1 MSSFILD
8 QVSKIAK
15 HLQKQDN
22 LSVEDILKIDL
33 YEYYRELNQR
43 AWDILSGNPTS
54 PSLCKYIFTWCI
66 RTIPSDRKES
76 IVSWIN
82 EADARKN
89 LMITLESLFDVP
101 ASSVEILQV
110 FKL

>member
-43 AWDILSGNPTS
+43 AWDILSGT
-54 PSLCKYIFTWCI
+54 CKYTFTWCI

-76 IVSWIN
+76 IVS
-82 EADARKN
+82 
-89 LMITLESLFDVP
+89 
-101 ASSVEILQV
+101 
-110 FKL
+110 